1 MKTIQT
7 YLSSKTV
14 QGIIGLLALG
24 LMKNY
29 HVAIFDDQTLS
40 ALALLFGTWTGIG
53 IRGAIKPINNTPADT
68 KQ

>member
-1 MKTIQT
+1 MKTIAS
-7 YLSSKTV
+7 YLQSKTV
-14 QGIIGLLALG
+14 QGILGLLVLG

-29 HVAIFDDQTLS
+29 HVTILDDQTLS

-53 IRGAIKPINNTPADT
+53 LRNAINPIAPAEAP